1 MITTTTPTAVFL
13 SFSFLHFLFS
23 LCLIFLIS
31 SFLLFLLPPLCVST
45 SSVLPG
51 SYCLSSS
58 LSSSCLPCV
67 KDFIEG
73 MDTAENQLDGTPV
86 SKEELLR
93 KHAHFLESIRS
104 AKVGVVIWS
113 GACSCH
119 VMAMWVSCDCE
130 VMWWSCVSHM
140 TLMYADVYCALI
152 MLQAHTCLTS
162 MGWWQVSHDHVSQE
176 CHMTMWLTYV
186 CNSHSPPP
194 LPPPPP
200 IPLTLPFP
208 YRMSP

>member
-13 SFSFLHFLFS
+13 SFFFLPSPPLSDGLTSFSFSFSLLHFLFS
-23 LCLIFLIS
+23 SCLTFLIS
-31 SFLLFLLPPLCVST
+31 SFLLFSLTPLCVST
-45 SSVLPG
+45 SSLLPG
-51 SYCLSSS
+51 SYFLSSS

-119 VMAMWVSCDCE
+119 VMAMCVSCD
-130 VMWWSCVSHM
+130 VM
-140 TLMYADVYCALI
+140 
-152 MLQAHTCLTS
+152 
-162 MGWWQVSHDHVSQE
+162 
-176 CHMTMWLTYV
+176 
-186 CNSHSPPP
+186 
-194 LPPPPP
+194 
-200 IPLTLPFP
+200 
-208 YRMSP
+208 